1 MVYRLF
7 RSAYIGMSVTRAI
20 TMKTVPFLH
29 RLDQD
34 TVDYLNECGVR
45 RTWPRHRCV
54 FRAGDECTGLHIV
67 LSGLVKLY
75 RSNSTGREQIVL
87 LEGDGSAISLA
98 PLLDQGPQLAT
109 AETLKSTT
117 TLFVP
122 GDIVV
127 QLFNDRDD
135 MRAAI
140 AVDLARRLRVA
151 FGLLET
157 IALKPVSA
165 RVATRIIELAG
176 TQDALDGSR
185 GFKLLLS
192 QDEVA
197 HVLGTSR
204 ESVAR
209 ALGELRASGVIEQ
222 RGAHVRIVDPT
233 ALFEWSD
240 LNNHESNATPLP
252 TRT

>member
-1 MVYRLF
+1 MVYRLS
-7 RSAYIGMSVTRAI
+7 RPSYIGMSLTSAT
-20 TMKTVPFLH
+20 TMKTVPFLQ

-34 TVDYLNECGVR
+34 TVDYLHECGVR

-87 LEGDGSAISLA
+87 LEGEGSAISLA
-98 PLLDQGPQLAT
+98 PLLDAGPQHAT
-109 AETLKSTT
+109 AETLKTTT

-122 GDIVV
+122 GEIVLH
-127 QLFNDRDD
+127 LFNERDD
-135 MRAAI
+135 VRSAI
-140 AVDLARRLRVA
+140 VVDLARRLRVA

-165 RVATRIIELAG
+165 RVATRILELAG

-185 GFKLLLS
+185 GFKLMLS

-222 RGAHVRIVDPT
+222 RGAHVRIVDAA
-233 ALFEWSD
+233 ALFEWSNVND
-240 LNNHESNATPLP
+240 QDSAATPTP
-252 TRT
+252 ASS

>member
-1 MVYRLF
+1 
-7 RSAYIGMSVTRAI
+7 
-20 TMKTVPFLH
+20 
-29 RLDQD
+29 
-34 TVDYLNECGVR
+34 
-45 RTWPRHRCV
+45 
-54 FRAGDECTGLHIV
+54 
-67 LSGLVKLY
+67 
-75 RSNSTGREQIVL
+75 
-87 LEGDGSAISLA
+87 
-98 PLLDQGPQLAT
+98 
-109 AETLKSTT
+109 
-117 TLFVP
+117 
-122 GDIVV
+122 
-127 QLFNDRDD
+127 
-135 MRAAI
+135 
-140 AVDLARRLRVA
+140 VDLARRLRVA

-222 RGAHVRIVDPT
+222 RGAHVRIVDPI
-233 ALFEWSD
+233 ALFEWSN
-240 LNNHESNATPLP
+240 LNNRESNTTPLP